1 MLFRDES
8 GNLVIINRS
17 DYKND
22 AIYYKKIASIK
33 GGCQNHQSTP
43 GAGSIDRMMSLVEKS
58 VR

>member
-22 AIYYKKIASIK
+22 SIYYRKIASIK
-33 GGCQNHQSTP
+33 GGSQNHNSTP
-43 GAGSIDRMMSLVEKS
+43 GSGSIDRIMYLVEKS